1 MKDYSQNYEDSKKF
15 ILGYDIVEGDI
26 VIKFSNGEKYV
37 VPNNEKNIEIILKKM
52 EEQVNKVDEEKFI
65 SRKKTNIKISIGCV
79 ILLVLSTVGLASTM
93 QIEGLEIAKITMFYL
108 PTIATIPVIGNI
120 IVQNNKIKDLQKN
133 KRFMS
138 IKDEINQKVRN
149 NENMLVKTSN
159 KKKNIVLET
168 PENKEVF
175 NINSF
180 NYVPFRDLEQ
190 IEENIERDE
199 FFGFDYE
206 TYEEDSEIMTE
217 SKGKIKVRKP
227 MNP

>member
-159 KKKNIVLET
+159 KTKNIVLET